1 MTETRPERELRL
13 TRDTRQPLPPSRD
26 GRPARGRSAAGS
38 SREAGAWRGEPGLPR
53 DARRAPSA
61 ADRRPP
67 GRGVDADGY
76 RRALAVHAA
85 GVVVITAQSDGIPVG
100 LTATSF
106 SSVSLDPPLVSFY
119 VDRSSTTWPSLRA
132 ADHFAVNVLAGDQ
145 AELATRFAR
154 KDIDRFAEPTRW
166 RPGPLGAPLLQDVS
180 AHLICLPHE
189 TVDVGDHILVVGL
202 VAEARVHG
210 TGRPLLYHQGRFG
223 RFLPH
228 P

>member
-1 MTETRPERELRL
+1 MTETL
-13 TRDTRQPLPPSRD
+13 
-26 GRPARGRSAAGS
+26 PARSSGS
-38 SREAGAWRGEPGLPR
+38 
-53 DARRAPSA
+53 RRAMGA
-61 ADRRPP
+61 ARAL
-67 GRGVDADGY
+67 DADGF

-85 GVVVITAQSDGIPVG
+85 GVVVITAQSRSVPVG

-119 VDRSSTTWPSLRA
+119 VDRSSTTWPALRA
-132 ADHFAVNVLAGDQ
+132 ADHFAVNVLASDQ
-145 AELATRFAR
+145 AELASRFAR
-154 KDIDRFAEPTRW
+154 KDVDRFAEPTRW

-210 TGRPLLYHQGRFG
+210 QGRPLLYHQGRFG
-223 RFLPH
+223 RFIAH
-228 P
+228 PEERA